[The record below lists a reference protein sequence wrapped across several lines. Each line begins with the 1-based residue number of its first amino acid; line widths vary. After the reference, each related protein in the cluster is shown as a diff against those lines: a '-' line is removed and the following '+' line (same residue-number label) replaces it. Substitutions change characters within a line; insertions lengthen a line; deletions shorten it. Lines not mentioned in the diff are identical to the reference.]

1 MKKFLLFIVFCIS
14 LLPLL
19 SAKGAEGEILTFPA
33 NSKAGFEWGYLLYI
47 PKTVDTSKK
56 LSVLFTMND
65 SGIYDSIEEL
75 ESATRARFG
84 RMNEDYIAYEM
95 GLPMV
100 LPLINRTK
108 GEVNSHDYNRAV
120 FVIQEGPLKRLD
132 LQIMSMLKDAR
143 KQLKKK
149 GIRTKSK
156 FLISG
161 FSSAGSFGWKL
172 ALMHPEKILAVVA
185 GGEHYPT
192 LPLETLNGTPL
203 IFPIGV
209 YDFPKYL
216 GKKFNKK
223 AWLKI
228 PILVTNGA
236 DDYNDPLP
244 YYDIYGE
251 EDRALTL
258 KIYGEG
264 TVQDRLKKVEELLTK
279 SSLNIQ
285 WHVYPNVDHESIPKD
300 TIAFLKAHKDS
311 GPLKPIK
318 LTDTSSRPQILPLHV
333 SQIYWGNEAKGIVPQ
348 KALQYLGKQEIK
360 LYIEGNFP
368 FWAHKSRNCKF
379 DIIANG
385 KVILENKPCG
395 GVFNIS
401 KEKHLVT
408 VSFSDED
415 MKSLSRNKKNVFTLR
430 SKFPI
435 IWEVPS
441 DLTFKISN

>member
-1 MKKFLLFIVFCIS
+1 MKKFLLFIVFYIS

-19 SAKGAEGEILTFPA
+19 SAKGAEGEILTFPV

-56 LSVLFTMND
+56 LPVLFTMND
-65 SGIYDSIEEL
+65 SGIYDSIEKL

-84 RMNEDYIAYEM
+84 HMNEDYIAYEV
-95 GLPMV
+95 GVPMV
-100 LPLINRTK
+100 IPLINRTK

-120 FVIQEGPLKRLD
+120 FVIQEGPLRRLD
-132 LQIMSMLKDAR
+132 LQIMAMLKDAR

-149 GIRTKSK
+149 GIHTKSK

-161 FSSAGSFGWKL
+161 FSSAGSFGGKL
-172 ALMHPEKILAVVA
+172 ALMHPEKILAVTN
-185 GGEHYPT
+185 GGEHYST

-209 YDFPKYL
+209 YDFPKYW

-228 PILVTNGA
+228 PMLVTNGA

-244 YYDIYGE
+244 YYDVYGE
-251 EDRALTL
+251 EDRDLTL

-264 TVQDRLKKVEELLTK
+264 TVQDRLPKVEELLTK
-279 SSLNIQ
+279 SAPNIQ
-285 WHVYPNVDHESIPKD
+285 WHVYPNVGREPISED
-300 TIAFLKAHKDS
+300 TISFLKAHING

-318 LTDTSSRPQILPLHV
+318 LTDTSTRPQMLPLHV
-333 SQIYWGNEAKGIVPQ
+333 SRIYWGEEAKVIVPREV
-348 KALQYLGKQEIK
+348 LQYLGKQEIN
-360 LYIEGNFP
+360 LYVAGNFP
-368 FWAHKSRNCKF
+368 FWARKPHTCKF
-379 DIIANG
+379 DIITNG
-385 KVILENKPCG
+385 EAVLESKVCS

-401 KEKHLVT
+401 KTKHLVT
-408 VSFSDED
+408 ISFSDED
-415 MKSLSRNKKNVFTLR
+415 MKSLSKNKKNVFTLR
-430 SKFPI
+430 SKFPK

-441 DLTFKISN
+441 NLTFKIK